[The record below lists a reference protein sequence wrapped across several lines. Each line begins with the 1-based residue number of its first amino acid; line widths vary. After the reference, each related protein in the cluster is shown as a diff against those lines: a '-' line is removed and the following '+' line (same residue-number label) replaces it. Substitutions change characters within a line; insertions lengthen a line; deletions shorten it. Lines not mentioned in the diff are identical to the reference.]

1 MCGDRRRVI
10 RRLRAKSTAAQ
21 SVAVLEDVLEV
32 VERDTPSR

>member
-1 MCGDRRRVI
+1 MCGDCRRVI
-10 RRLRAKSTAAQ
+10 RRLCAESTVAQ